1 MQKIK
6 YDNKQL
12 YECKSN
18 KKSLT
23 ERKRIVSGV
32 QIEDFLKSYGF
43 YNVVKDY
50 EEYDDFTIVRYVYAI
65 TPFLKPSTPRVEFEV
80 DEDDEGFI
88 GGYIYL
94 NGDKGD
100 NIDLKFMEDL
110 EYFVSNANYKNS
122 DLTESKNIPTIEGNY
137 KSSDGNDYYNIAL
150 NLENGDF
157 VRIKNAS
164 CTAVAEEM
172 ACEYFN
178 VPCNAMTYKTI
189 KIIFMGTSPN
199 LDLNKIPKKYQK
211 YFNKINES
219 KKSLKEST
227 IEKDIEDYVYNKVS
241 SLYDSIVEVTYN
253 DNDELVIKIGVWDLY
268 GTNKADKISSMLSR
282 DNHFIKM
289 VDNTDRICKLS
300 IYDIDKPSVYRVDQI

>member
-1 MQKIK
+1 M
-6 YDNKQL
+6 
-12 YECKSN
+12 
-18 KKSLT
+18 
-23 ERKRIVSGV
+23 
-32 QIEDFLKSYGF
+32 
-43 YNVVKDY
+43 
-50 EEYDDFTIVRYVYAI
+50 YAI
-65 TPFLKPSTPRVEFEV
+65 PKGMRPQTPYVEFTV
-80 DEDDEGFI
+80 DADNDAFI
-88 GGYIYL
+88 FGEYFTDGRKGYSTEF
-94 NGDKGD
+94 DSV
-100 NIDLKFMEDL
+100 EDL

-137 KSSDGNDYYNIAL
+137 KANDGNDYYNIAL

-282 DNHFIKM
+282 DNYFMKM

-300 IYDIDKPSVYRVDQI
+300 IYDVEKPSVYRVDQI